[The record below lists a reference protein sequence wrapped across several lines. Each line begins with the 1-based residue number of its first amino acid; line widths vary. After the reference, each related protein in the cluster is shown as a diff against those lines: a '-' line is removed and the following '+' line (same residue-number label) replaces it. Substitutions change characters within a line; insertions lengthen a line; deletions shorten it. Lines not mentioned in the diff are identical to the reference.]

1 VGLKERVERLEQFFC
16 PASII
21 PIHVQI
27 IIPGNRMFQ
36 GRVYREN
43 QFLPGSD
50 EPISGAVS
58 CAPKLVSENRNE
70 DGKVFQRCFV
80 CNVPEG

>member
-1 VGLKERVERLEQFFC
+1 MGLKERLKRVEQRLC
-16 PASII
+16 PTPVI
-21 PIHVQI
+21 PIHVYI

-43 QFLPGSD
+43 QFLSGSD
-50 EPISGAVS
+50 EPLSGAVS

-70 DGKVFQRCFV
+70 DGRVFQRCFV
-80 CNVPEG
+80 CHVPEG